1 MADEL
6 TSTSEWGHV
15 GIFSL
20 RYLNKHQPS
29 LRRAV
34 LRTQGHNNKRRQK
47 RVMSLPLWSS
57 FLPASPLPINL
68 RLYAFICGKK
78 TDPSLYAWCLNL
90 FLQLPRGHPLH
101 SPSTTFQANRSDLTS
116 PHSRAPC
123 G

>member
-47 RVMSLPLWSS
+47 RVKKAKTGHVITFVVFFFTRFSAPHQS
-57 FLPASPLPINL
+57 
-68 RLYAFICGKK
+68 AFIRVH
-78 TDPSLYAWCLNL
+78 L
-90 FLQLPRGHPLH
+90 R
-101 SPSTTFQANRSDLTS
+101 
-116 PHSRAPC
+116 
-123 G
+123 